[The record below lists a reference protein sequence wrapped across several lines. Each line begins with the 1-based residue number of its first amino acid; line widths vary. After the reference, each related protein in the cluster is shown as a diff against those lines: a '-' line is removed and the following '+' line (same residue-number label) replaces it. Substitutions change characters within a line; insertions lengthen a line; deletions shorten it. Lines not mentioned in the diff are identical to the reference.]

1 MQPGGQKI
9 ILVVIVLICGTL
21 VLFSHLSGL
30 VSVCLL
36 VAEAAAVTV
45 AERRAV
51 YTDCAHR

>member
-45 AERRAV
+45 AGRRAV